1 MNLRDYQVQA
11 NRTCAE
17 LENYKLDLAHMILG
31 FYSEYNELMSA
42 ERNMDLVNYGEEL
55 TDFQWYFAN
64 YCTMRE
70 YNFDN
75 IYETMIENR
84 VSLEELFSK
93 LADHIKKFIAYDK
106 RIDKID
112 ERDLLQQI
120 AYALYE
126 KYRIHQLDMNQCL
139 QNNIDKLQIRFP
151 NKFTKSDALNRDLE
165 AERRELEK

>member
-1 MNLRDYQVQA
+1 
-11 NRTCAE
+11 
-17 LENYKLDLAHMILG
+17 MILG

-55 TDFQWYFAN
+55 TDFQWYLAN
-64 YCTMRE
+64 YCTMQG

-84 VSLEELFSK
+84 VPLEELFSK
-93 LADHIKKFIAYDK
+93 LADHIKKFIAYNK

-139 QNNIDKLQIRFP
+139 QNNIDKLRIRFP
-151 NKFTKSDALNRDLE
+151 DKFTESDALNRNLE